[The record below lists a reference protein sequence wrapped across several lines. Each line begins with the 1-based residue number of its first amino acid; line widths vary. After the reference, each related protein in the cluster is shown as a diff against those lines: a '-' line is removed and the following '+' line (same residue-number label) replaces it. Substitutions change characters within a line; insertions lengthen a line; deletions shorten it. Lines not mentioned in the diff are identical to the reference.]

1 MEEKTSI
8 EKVRLI
14 EGHVESL
21 VREAIS
27 CEVSKDKIYELVSVY
42 WKKEQERI
50 FANVELLTKEEARI
64 KEILTLPVEELIKKA
79 ISQKITKSNVKYYIT
94 KFWNKAL
101 LILESDDLN
110 AELAQF
116 NIFEISC
123 FKLIVLT
130 INNKISKEQLLEA
143 IDNNWNR
150 IYRIEMLPSESEEE
164 KEYKKK
170 IQKYVQAD
178 YGLFWFINSL
188 DYTRAYTPPFVT
200 EKIGSYKLY
209 HWIQNNTLTNSVPKG
224 MYWVILEEKYK
235 PVIPVKTSFA
245 EEVLWAIKYLYPLGT
260 SETASPEKIVKQA
273 NKRMNKIYSRWDE
286 NIKED
291 IRKMIKLMRLY
302 VHEVTASEEC
312 QIALDCMPNPNATYF
327 DKAIARVLWE
337 IEHN

>member
-50 FANVELLTKEEARI
+50 LANTELLTREEARI
-64 KEILTLPVEELIKKA
+64 KKILTMPVEELIKVA
-79 ISQKITKSNVKYYIT
+79 ISQKVTKSNVKYSIA
-94 KFWNKAL
+94 KLWNKAL
-101 LILESDDLN
+101 LLLQSDASN
-110 AELAQF
+110 RELAQF
-116 NIFEISC
+116 NAFEISC

-130 INNKISKEQLLEA
+130 INNKISKDKLLEV

-164 KEYKKK
+164 KEYKRK
-170 IQKYVQAD
+170 IQKYVQSSD
-178 YGLFWFINSL
+178 GLFWFINSL
-188 DYTRAYTPPFVT
+188 DYARACNPPFVT

-209 HWIQNNTLTNSVPKG
+209 HWIQTNTLTNTVPKG
-224 MYWVILEEKYK
+224 MYWMILEEKYQ
-235 PVIPVKTSFA
+235 PVIPVETSFA

-260 SETASPEKIVKQA
+260 CEIASPEKIVKQA

-291 IRKMIKLMRLY
+291 IRKLIKLMRLY

-312 QIALDCMPNPNATYF
+312 QIALDCITNPNATYF
-327 DKAIARVLWE
+327 DKVVARVLWE